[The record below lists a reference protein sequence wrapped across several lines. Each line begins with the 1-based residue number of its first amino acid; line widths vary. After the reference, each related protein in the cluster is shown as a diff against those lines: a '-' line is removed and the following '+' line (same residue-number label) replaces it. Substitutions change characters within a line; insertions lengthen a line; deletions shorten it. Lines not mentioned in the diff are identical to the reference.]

1 MKGFVLFCFLIETE
15 GGFNFYMYKITRCV
29 MLILRKRLIKEGGN
43 EVKMVFQ
50 SRRGQK
56 QPT

>member
-1 MKGFVLFCFLIETE
+1 MKGFVLFCFLTETE
-15 GGFNFYMYKITRCV
+15 GVLTFICTKITRCV